1 MAIRNRDT
9 NEEKQRGTQPVIRPM
24 NGSLGKIEPDKEAIA
39 KSEAWVQSGDTY
51 PSGKVEDY
59 NNARIQ
65 VSGLKTKSW
74 TFVHMDVDEVNDF
87 RKEAAKAGI
96 FDDVKKA
103 GGKVDVRRNS
113 LNRRDVEISV
123 ECYAPQ
129 TKAKVDKFMTEYSK
143 QKGPKTAQQT
153 KKEVKSRQQNVKQG
167 RKGMVFQKPES
178 IKLKALNIASE
189 AMQEFDKQL
198 KSAETRAL

>member
-24 NGSLGKIEPDKEAIA
+24 NSSLGKTEPSKEMIA

-51 PSGKVEDY
+51 PSGKLEDY
-59 NNARIQ
+59 NSARIQ
-65 VSGLKTKSW
+65 VSGLKTSSW

-87 RKEAAKAGI
+87 RKEAAKSGI

-103 GGKVDVRRNS
+103 GGKVSVSRS
-113 LNRRDVEISV
+113 GINRRDVEINI
-123 ECYAPQ
+123 ECYDAQ
-129 TKAKVDKFMTEYSK
+129 TKAKVDKFMTNYSK

-153 KKEVKSRQQNVKQG
+153 KKEVKSRQQSVKQS
-167 RKGMVFQKPES
+167 RKGMVFQKPEG

>member
-9 NEEKQRGTQPVIRPM
+9 NEEKQRGTQPANRPLTA
-24 NGSLGKIEPDKEAIA
+24 SLGMVEPSVGASA
-39 KSEAWVQSGDTY
+39 QTEAWVKSGDTY

-59 NNARIQ
+59 TNARIQ
-65 VSGLKTKSW
+65 VTGLKTRSW

-103 GGKVDVRRNS
+103 GGKVDVRRNN

-123 ECYAPQ
+123 ECYAPEI
-129 TKAKVDKFMTEYSK
+129 KAKVDKFMTEYSK